1 MFEHRKELLE
11 KMKEESVEFR
21 RVYNRHQELDK
32 RVTEAEIGTAPMED
46 LALNKLKKEKL
57 WAKDQL
63 ARMMDASVS

>member
-1 MFEHRKELLE
+1 MFEHRKELME
-11 KMKEESVEFR
+11 RMKEESAEFR

-46 LALNKLKKEKL
+46 LALIKLKKEKL